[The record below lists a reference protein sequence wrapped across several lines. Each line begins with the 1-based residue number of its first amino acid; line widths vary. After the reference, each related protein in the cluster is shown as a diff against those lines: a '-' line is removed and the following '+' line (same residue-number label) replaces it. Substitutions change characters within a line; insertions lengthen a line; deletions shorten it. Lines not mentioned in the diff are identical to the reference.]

1 MSDVQ
6 TEATTCSLCPKMCRF
21 ACPVAQATADEG
33 ATPTAMMQ
41 AWIQARGGGLP
52 WQAAAEALS
61 RCTGCE
67 ACRVP
72 CEYETDVP
80 DLLYKARAEAW
91 KREAIPEGTRA
102 LLETCKETGNPF
114 GIDPKSL
121 LYRHAARRDFDKT
134 GRVLFWPGCRSL
146 AEEPERIGRT
156 MALLRAV
163 GADHV
168 SLPATRGPVS
178 CCGAPFRVAGDV
190 TGFVAAAD
198 GNQPYF
204 DRQRTLV
211 TPCSQCLTTIG
222 EGYAEVGIEVH
233 AELVHLADYLL
244 YFRDGIAALGRRA
257 MEATEPALPK
267 VLVHDSCGLHRRL
280 GKADPVHDIVEAA
293 TGVRPES
300 WAPEPGRTPCCG
312 GGDFHDLRRPEAASQ
327 VATWALRDRTLLPG
341 TRVVTGDR
349 TCVASLRDGLPEQV
363 QVHDLVGFLLEW
375 LGPAIDELGA

>member
-1 MSDVQ
+1 MSDVL
-6 TEATTCSLCPKMCRF
+6 TDAVNCSLCPKMCRF
-21 ACPVAQATADEG
+21 SCPVTQATADEA

-41 AWIQARGGGLP
+41 TWMQAREGRLS
-52 WQAAAEALS
+52 WAAAAEAFS

-72 CEYETDVP
+72 CEFDTDVP
-80 DLLYKARAEAW
+80 GLLYRARAEAW
-91 KREAIPEGTRA
+91 TREAVPEHTRA
-102 LLETCKETGNPF
+102 LLETCRSTGNPF
-114 GIDPKSL
+114 GIDPKTL
-121 LYRHAARRDFDKT
+121 LVQHARRRDFDKT
-134 GRVLFWPGCRSL
+134 GRVLYWPGCRSL
-146 AEEPERIGRT
+146 AEEPERIPHT

-178 CCGAPFRVAGDV
+178 CCGAPFRVAGDA

-204 DRQRTLV
+204 DRQRTIV

-222 EGYAEVGIEVH
+222 QGYAEIGIEVH
-233 AELVHLADYLL
+233 AELVHVGEYLL
-244 YFRDGIAALGRRA
+244 YFRDRIADLGRRA
-257 MEATEPALPK
+257 MELARPPLPT

-280 GKADPVHDIVEAA
+280 GRAAPVHEIIEAA

-300 WAPEPGRTPCCG
+300 WAPDPGRTSCCG
-312 GGDFHDLRRPEAASQ
+312 GGDFHDLRRPAAAAE
-327 VATWALRDRTLLPG
+327 VARWALRDRTLLPG

-349 TCVASLRDGLPEQV
+349 TCLTSLRGGLPDAV
-363 QVHDLVGFLLEW
+363 RADDLVGFLLDW
-375 LGPAIDELGA
+375 LAPALDELGA